1 MSLSNRYFRITKSYN
16 KHMRTLLLSAAVM
29 AASLTASA
37 QCDRMFISEY
47 VVGTGNNKAY
57 ELYNPTSEPI
67 DLNGYVLE
75 RWSNGEQGVT
85 DQTNLIGTIDAYGTW
100 VVTNGQTEDID
111 LGTFI
116 SPACDPE
123 LQGLADQLDNP
134 YPAPTFMNG
143 NDALVLVNYSISPP
157 VFDIFGKPGE
167 DPGDAWT
174 APDGTFITS
183 NQTMVR
189 KFDITEG
196 VGLPPSEF
204 LPMADW
210 DTLGTDVWSNLGLH
224 DCACFP
230 LSDGEQ
236 EVLDVQVFPNP
247 LVGNSPLTLTTNK
260 NIKGVEVFDM
270 TGRLI
275 ATEVKIVN
283 AEKAEI
289 TFDNLPAGTYIVN
302 VNMEGSVGF
311 STRFIKQ

>member
-1 MSLSNRYFRITKSYN
+1 
-16 KHMRTLLLSAAVM
+16 MRTLILSAAAVV
-29 AASLTASA
+29 AASLTANA
-37 QCDRMFISEY
+37 QCDRIFISEY

-67 DLNGYVLE
+67 DLNGYILE
-75 RWSNGEQGVT
+75 RWSNGEQNVT
-85 DQTNLIGTIDAYGTW
+85 DQTNLVGTIDAYGTW

-123 LQGLADQLDNP
+123 LQALADQLDNP

-143 NDALVLVNYSISPP
+143 NDALVLTNASLTPQVL
-157 VFDIFGKPGE
+157 DIFGKPGE
-167 DPGDAWT
+167 DPGIAWS

-196 VGLPPSEF
+196 LIMPPTTFEP
-204 LPMADW
+204 LADW
-210 DTLGTDVWSNLGLH
+210 DTLGTDVWTNLGIH

-230 LSDGEQ
+230 LSNDEQ
-236 EVLDVQVFPNP
+236 EVLNVQVFPNP
-247 LVGNSPLTLTTNK
+247 LVGDASLTLTTNK
-260 NIKGVEVFDM
+260 NIKSVEVFDM
-270 TGRLI
+270 SGRLI
-275 ATEVKIVN
+275 ATEVKTVN
-283 AEKAEI
+283 AERAEL

-302 VNMEGSVGF
+302 VKMEGSVGF
-311 STRFIKQ
+311 SSRFIKQ

>member
-1 MSLSNRYFRITKSYN
+1 
-16 KHMRTLLLSAAVM
+16 MRTLLLTAAVV
-29 AASLTASA
+29 AASLSASA
-37 QCDRMFISEY
+37 QCDRIFISEY

-67 DLNGYVLE
+67 DLNGYILE
-75 RWSNGEQGVT
+75 RWSNGEQQMT
-85 DQTNLIGTIDAYGTW
+85 DQTILNGTIDAFGTW
-100 VVTNGQTEDID
+100 VVANGQTEDID

-143 NDALVLVNYSISPP
+143 NDALVLVNYSLSPS

-167 DPGDAWT
+167 DPGQAWT

-189 KFDITEG
+189 KFDITG
-196 VGLPPSEF
+196 GITLPPSEF
-204 LPMADW
+204 EPLADW
-210 DTLGTDVWSNLGLH
+210 DTLGTNVWTNLGIH
-224 DCACFP
+224 ACACNP
-230 LSDGEQ
+230 LSNENQ
-236 EVLDVQVFPNP
+236 VALDVQVFPNP
-247 LVGNSPLTLTTNK
+247 LVGNAPMTVTTNK
-260 NIKGVEVFDM
+260 KINAIEVFDM

-275 ATEVKIVN
+275 ATEVKTVN
-283 AEKAEI
+283 AEQAEI
-289 TFDNLPAGTYIVN
+289 TFENLPAGTYIIN
-302 VNMEGSVGF
+302 VKMEGAVGF